1 VNVSREP
8 LYNRPQ
14 LLKKLKPK
22 QNSLQQKLKT
32 RLKMESL
39 SRLFSKRKKQE
50 KHPIQIQAIM
60 RLKLKTGL
68 KPNQLN
74 NQCVMVRTEE
84 NVNQELLLN
93 SLQIKR
99 IFIKAKE

>member
-1 VNVSREP
+1 
-8 LYNRPQ
+8 
-14 LLKKLKPK
+14 LKKLKPK

-32 RLKMESL
+32 RLKTESL

-50 KHPIQIQAIM
+50 RKHLIQIQATM

-68 KPNQLN
+68 KPKQLN
-74 NQCVMVRTEE
+74 NQCVMVRIEE
-84 NVNQELLLN
+84 SVNQELLLN